1 MSDLAGLPYAIK
13 KLRVAADFPQVRD
26 NDFLTS
32 TIQDAIAF
40 LSNKADL
47 APVIGYTEQQMR
59 EAMIQC
65 VVSDDKIDEILEA
78 LIPAAEVVPASSVLV
93 PTIDELAEAMYQ
105 NNTALLTNVEARYIA
120 KVVHA
125 LLTKGRGGV

>member
-1 MSDLAGLPYAIK
+1 MNKCREEFENWETSNGGAGYDYE
-13 KLRVAADFPQVRD
+13 VWQAAWNARQP
-26 NDFLTS
+26 
-32 TIQDAIAF
+32 
-40 LSNKADL
+40 
-47 APVIGYTEQQMR
+47 
-59 EAMIQC
+59 
-65 VVSDDKIDEILEA
+65 
-78 LIPAAEVVPASSVLV
+78 EVVPASSVLV